1 MQGKKKSLIPRNTF
15 SNVLELFGFPIKAET
30 HPDFVPI
37 LMDCMLQM
45 LYKDVYNTTRWEL
58 IFS

>member
-45 LYKDVYNTTRWEL
+45 LYKDVYNTTR
-58 IFS
+58 